1 MKKSK
6 FIGQAHRVCYSPVET
21 ISAQYT
27 AEAQH
32 SRDSGENIESENK
45 SLESWLRNP
54 GFVVLSLAL
63 LTFVLYV
70 GTLSFQF
77 VWDDKPQIVN
87 NPLIRTWAAVPRAFV
102 SDLWYHATRN
112 QLYYRPLF
120 TTWSTLNYS
129 LFGLKPWGWHLGAI
143 VAHILAVFAVFVLA
157 RKLGLEYWTA
167 ALSALLFAVHPVH
180 IECVAWV
187 SAASDSLVTFFF
199 ALSFAA
205 FLNSRSPENGSWV
218 SWRVASLFLLACA
231 LLTKEMGVTLCA
243 MVAIYVWLFPRPGM
257 RSKTIQ
263 AIMAALP
270 YGIVTL
276 AYVFLRRF
284 ALHHVAG
291 TFDPAHGVS
300 DMLLT
305 WPLVLYKYLHILVLP
320 VGLTG
325 LYYDPYVQSAASA
338 RLWLPVVVL
347 AAGAA
352 GIWYWSRRTGDRIV
366 AFAGLWTVITL
377 IPALYLRNFSN
388 GDFVRDRYVY
398 LPSIGFVILLAKL
411 IRLLPGLKTMSSP
424 SVQLTATVFLVLAYC
439 VGTYAQQVYW
449 GSELLVFARGNA
461 LYPNS
466 PYAAVGFAKELSRRG
481 SYDRAI
487 RLMAAAVR
495 ERPDLVPAYF
505 FLAEAYTKA
514 GDKQK
519 ARAALDKYIELLP
532 AAQVSEISQIDVA
545 GIYGQLGDYDRALG
559 LCSQVLHAEPDLYS
573 ALYNCGNINLMAGH
587 YSDAEKLLTLAV
599 REAPEEAAPN
609 YFLGLVFFQ
618 TGRPKEAEAS
628 ISKAVVLDPNV
639 YDYHYWYARTLIAR
653 GDIPNGRRELQA
665 ALAVKSD
672 GAEAKAALA
681 ALPAAP

>member
-1 MKKSK
+1 VRESQFADQADRVSLSAVQSGSSQYDSK
-6 FIGQAHRVCYSPVET
+6 VEHNRNSDDNT
-21 ISAQYT
+21 ET
-27 AEAQH
+27 
-32 SRDSGENIESENK
+32 ESK

-54 GFVVLSLAL
+54 YILLLLLSL

-129 LFGLKPWGWHLGAI
+129 LFDLRPWGWHLGAI
-143 VAHILAVFAVFVLA
+143 IAHIVAVIAVFVLA

-167 ALSALLFAVHPVH
+167 TLSALLFAVHPVH

-205 FLNSRSPENGSWV
+205 FLNSRNPEEGNWLG
-218 SWRVASLFLLACA
+218 WRIASLFLLACA
-231 LLTKEMGVTLCA
+231 LLTKEMGVTLCL
-243 MVAIYVWLFPRPGM
+243 MVAIYVWLFPRPGTN
-257 RSKTIQ
+257 SKLTQ
-263 AIMAALP
+263 AIVAALP
-270 YGIVTL
+270 YGVLTF
-276 AYVFLRRF
+276 AYVLLRKF

-291 TFDPAHGVS
+291 TFDPAHGVT
-300 DMLLT
+300 DMIRT
-305 WPLVLYKYLHILVLP
+305 WPLVLYNYLRNLVLP
-320 VGLTG
+320 IGLTG
-325 LYYDPYVQSAASA
+325 LYYDPYVQSAASP
-338 RLWLPVVVL
+338 RFWLPVIVL
-347 AAGAA
+347 AAVAV
-352 GIWYWSRRTGDRIV
+352 GIWYWSRRSGDRIV
-366 AFAGLWTVITL
+366 AFAGLWMVVTL
-377 IPALYLRNFSN
+377 IPVLYLRNFSN
-388 GDFVRDRYVY
+388 GDFVRDRYLY
-398 LPSIGFVILLAKL
+398 LSSVGFVILLAKL
-411 IRLLPGLKTMSSP
+411 IRLLPALKSMRSAG
-424 SVQLTATVFLVLAYC
+424 VQATATIVLVFGYC

-487 RLMAAAVR
+487 RLMTTAIQ
-495 ERPDLVPAYF
+495 ENPDLVPAYF

-514 GDKQK
+514 GDKEK
-519 ARAALDKYIELLP
+519 ARAALEKYIEILP

-545 GIYGQLGDYDRALG
+545 GIYGQLGDYDHALA
-559 LCSQVLHAEPDLYS
+559 LCSQVLQAEPDLYS

-587 YSDAEKLLTLAV
+587 YPDAEKLLTLAV

-618 TGRPKEAEAS
+618 TGRLKEAEAS
-628 ISKAVVLDPNV
+628 ISKAVALDPNV
-639 YDYHYWYARTLIAR
+639 FDYHYWYARTLIAR
-653 GDIPNGRRELQA
+653 GDIPDARRELQA

-681 ALPAAP
+681 GLPAAP

>member
-1 MKKSK
+1 MSRGPASSVQ
-6 FIGQAHRVCYSPVET
+6 FPPASGT
-21 ISAQYT
+21 SANERFPDADEKT
-27 AEAQH
+27 PPPRE
-32 SRDSGENIESENK
+32 SIEG
-45 SLESWLRNP
+45 WLRNP
-54 GFVVLSLAL
+54 FILLLLLSL
-63 LTFVLYV
+63 LTFVLYI

-102 SDLWYHATRN
+102 SDLWYHATRD

-129 LFGLKPWGWHLGAI
+129 LFELKPWGWHLGAI
-143 VAHILAVFAVFVLA
+143 IAHILAVIAVFVLA

-205 FLNSRSPENGSWV
+205 FLNSRNHEEGNWLGWQL
-218 SWRVASLFLLACA
+218 ASLFLLACA
-231 LLTKEMGVTLCA
+231 LLTKEMGVTLCL
-243 MVAIYVWLFPRPGM
+243 MVAIYVWLFPRPGAS
-257 RSKTIQ
+257 SKIVQ

-270 YGIVTL
+270 YGILTF
-276 AYVFLRRF
+276 AYVLLRKL

-291 TFDPAHGVS
+291 SFDPTHGVS
-300 DMLLT
+300 DMILT
-305 WPLVLYKYLHILVLP
+305 WPLVLYKYLRILMLP

-325 LYYDPYVQSAASA
+325 LYYDPYVQSAAST
-338 RLWLPVVVL
+338 RFWFPVIVL
-347 AAGAA
+347 AAVAA
-352 GIWYWSRRTGDRIV
+352 GIWYWTRRTGDRVV
-366 AFAGLWTVITL
+366 AFAGLWMVVTL
-377 IPALYLRNFSN
+377 IPVLYLRNFSN

-398 LPSIGFVILLAKL
+398 LPSVGFVILVAKL
-411 IRLLPGLKTMSSP
+411 IRLLPVLKSLSSAA
-424 SVQLTATVFLVLAYC
+424 VQAVATTVLVLAYF

-461 LYPNS
+461 LYPES
-466 PYAAVGFAKELSRRG
+466 AYAAVGFAKELSRRG
-481 SYDRAI
+481 AYDRAVDLVKTAI
-487 RLMAAAVR
+487 RN
-495 ERPDLVPAYF
+495 RPDLGPSYF
-505 FLAEAYTKA
+505 LLAEISVKR
-514 GDKQK
+514 GDKE
-519 ARAALDKYIELLP
+519 RGRVYLDNAIAMFPSYLN
-532 AAQVSEISQIDVA
+532 SEVGKIDVA
-545 GIYGQLGDYDRALG
+545 GIYGQLGDYDHALA
-559 LCSQVLHAEPDLYS
+559 LCSQVLQAEPDLYS
-573 ALYNCGNINLMAGH
+573 ALYNCGNISLMSGH
-587 YSDAEKLLTLAV
+587 YPDAERLLTLAV

-618 TGRPKEAEAS
+618 TGRLKEAESS
-628 ISKAVVLDPNV
+628 ISKAVALDPNV

-653 GDIPNGRRELQA
+653 GDIPDARRELQA

>member
-1 MKKSK
+1 MKDSK
-6 FIGQAHRVCYSPVET
+6 FVDQAYHVSSSDAQTCSARYASKVER
-21 ISAQYT
+21 
-27 AEAQH
+27 
-32 SRDSGENIESENK
+32 SRDSDRIVEIQGR
-45 SLESWLRNP
+45 SLQHWLRNP
-54 GFVVLSLAL
+54 FILLLLLSL
-63 LTFVLYV
+63 LTFVLYI

-77 VWDDKPQIVN
+77 VWDDRPQIVN
-87 NPLIRTWAAVPRAFV
+87 NPLIRTWSAVPRAFV

-129 LFGLKPWGWHLGAI
+129 LFELKPWGWHLGAI
-143 VAHILAVFAVFVLA
+143 IAHILAVIAVFVLA

-205 FLNSRSPENGSWV
+205 FLNSRNSEEGNWTGW
-218 SWRVASLFLLACA
+218 WLASLFLLACA
-231 LLTKEMGVTLCA
+231 LLTKEMGVTLCL
-243 MVAIYVWLFPRPGM
+243 MVAVYVWLFPRPGAS
-257 RSKTIQ
+257 SKLTQGIV
-263 AIMAALP
+263 AALP
-270 YGIVTL
+270 YAIVTL

-300 DMLLT
+300 DMTLT
-305 WPLVLYKYLHILVLP
+305 WPLVVYKYLRILVLP

-325 LYYDPYVQSAASA
+325 LYYDPYVQSAASS
-338 RLWLPVVVL
+338 RFWLPVIVL
-347 AAGAA
+347 AAVAA
-352 GIWYWSRRTGDRIV
+352 GIWYWTRRTGDRIV
-366 AFAGLWTVITL
+366 AFVGLWMIVTL

-398 LPSIGFVILLAKL
+398 LSSIGFVMLLAKL
-411 IRLLPGLKTMSSP
+411 IRLLPGLNKVNSAA
-424 SVQLTATVFLVLAYC
+424 VQALATSALVLAYC

-487 RLMAAAVR
+487 RLMTDAIQ
-495 ERPDLVPAYF
+495 ENPDLVPAYF

-514 GDKQK
+514 GDKEK
-519 ARAALDKYIELLP
+519 ARTALEKYIEILP

-545 GIYGQLGDYDRALG
+545 GIYGQLGDYDRALS
-559 LCSQVLHAEPDLYS
+559 LCSQVLKTEPDLYS
-573 ALYNCGNINLMAGH
+573 ALYNCGNIDLMAGH
-587 YSDAEKLLTLAV
+587 YADAEKLLTLAV

-609 YFLGLVFFQ
+609 YFLGRVFFQ
-618 TGRPKEAEAS
+618 TNRPKEAETS
-628 ISKAVVLDPNV
+628 FRKAVALDPNV
-639 YDYHYWYARTLIAR
+639 YDYHYWYAQVLTAH
-653 GDIPNGRRELQA
+653 GDIPDARRELLA
-665 ALAVKSD
+665 AIAVKSD

>member
-1 MKKSK
+1 VKQSK
-6 FIGQAHRVCYSPVET
+6 VVDQANRVSLSAVQT
-21 ISAQYT
+21 GSAQYDSKV
-27 AEAQH
+27 EH
-32 SRDSGENIESENK
+32 DRDSDENIETPSK
-45 SLESWLRNP
+45 SLEGWLRNP
-54 GFVVLSLAL
+54 GFVLLSLSL

-102 SDLWYHATRN
+102 SDLWYHATPN

-129 LFGLKPWGWHLGAI
+129 LFELKPWGWHLGAI
-143 VAHILAVFAVFVLA
+143 VAHILAVIAVFVLA
-157 RKLGLEYWTA
+157 RKLALEYWTA

-199 ALSFAA
+199 ALSFAS
-205 FLNSRSPENGSWV
+205 FLNSRNAKGGNWL
-218 SWRVASLFLLACA
+218 SWRVVSLFLLACA
-231 LLTKEMGVTLCA
+231 LLTKEMGVTLCL
-243 MVAIYVWLFPRPGM
+243 MVAIYVWLFPRPGTS
-257 RSKTIQ
+257 SKLVQ
-263 AIMAALP
+263 AITAALP
-270 YGIVTL
+270 FGIVTF
-276 AYVFLRRF
+276 AYVLLRRF

-291 TFDPAHGVS
+291 TFDRAHGVS
-300 DMLLT
+300 DMVLT
-305 WPLVLYKYLHILVLP
+305 WPLVLSRYLRILVLP
-320 VGLTG
+320 LRLTG

-338 RLWLPVVVL
+338 RFWLPVIVL
-347 AAGAA
+347 AAVAA
-352 GIWYWSRRTGDRIV
+352 GIWYWARRTADRIV
-366 AFAGLWTVITL
+366 AFAGLWMVVTL

-398 LPSIGFVILLAKL
+398 LPSIGFVILVAKL
-411 IRLLPGLKTMSSP
+411 IQLLPALKSVSSTAVQTVVT
-424 SVQLTATVFLVLAYC
+424 SVLVLAYC

-487 RLMAAAVR
+487 RLMTAAIR
-495 ERPDLVPAYF
+495 EKPDLVPAYF

-514 GDKQK
+514 GDKEK
-519 ARAALDKYIELLP
+519 ARAALEKYIQILP

-545 GIYGQLGDYDRALG
+545 GIYGQLGDYDRALS
-559 LCSQVLHAEPDLYS
+559 LCSQVLQTEPDLYS

-587 YSDAEKLLTLAV
+587 YTAAEKLLTLAV
-599 REAPEEAAPN
+599 RQAPQEAAPS
-609 YFLGLVFFQ
+609 YFLGRVFLQ
-618 TGRPKEAEAS
+618 TNRPSEAEAS
-628 ISKAVVLDPNV
+628 FRKAVALDPNV
-639 YDYHYWYARTLIAR
+639 YDYHYWYAQVLTTR
-653 GDIPNGRRELQA
+653 GDIPDARRELLA
-665 ALAVKSD
+665 AIAVKSD

-681 ALPAAP
+681 ALPEAP

>member
-1 MKKSK
+1 MT
-6 FIGQAHRVCYSPVET
+6 RSPAPSVQFASGAAASEDLSDVDEKT
-21 ISAQYT
+21 PP
-27 AEAQH
+27 
-32 SRDSGENIESENK
+32 SRESI
-45 SLESWLRNP
+45 ESWLRNP
-54 GFVVLSLAL
+54 LILLLLLSL
-63 LTFVLYV
+63 LTFVLYI
-70 GTLSFQF
+70 GTLHFQF

-129 LFGLKPWGWHLGAI
+129 LFELKPWGWHLGAI
-143 VAHILAVFAVFVLA
+143 VAHIVAVIAVFALA

-167 ALSALLFAVHPVH
+167 ALSALFFAVHPVH

-205 FLNSRSPENGSWV
+205 FLNSQKPEEGNWLG
-218 SWRVASLFLLACA
+218 WRIASLFLLACA
-231 LLTKEMGVTLCA
+231 LLTKEMGVTLCL
-243 MVAIYVWLFPRPGM
+243 MVAIYVWLFPRPGAS
-257 RSKTIQ
+257 SKVVQ

-270 YGIVTL
+270 YGVLTF
-276 AYVFLRRF
+276 AYVLLRKF

-291 TFDPAHGVS
+291 SFDPGHGIA
-300 DMLLT
+300 DMMLT
-305 WPLVLYKYLHILVLP
+305 LPLVLYKYLRILVLP

-325 LYYDPYVQSAASA
+325 LYYDPYVQSAASP
-338 RLWLPVVVL
+338 RFWLPVIAL
-347 AAGAA
+347 AAVAA
-352 GIWYWSRRTGDRIV
+352 SIWYWTRRTGDRIV
-366 AFAGLWTVITL
+366 AFAGLWMVVTL
-377 IPALYLRNFSN
+377 IPVLYLRNFSN

-398 LPSIGFVILLAKL
+398 LPSVGFVILLAKL
-411 IRLLPGLKTMSSP
+411 IRLLPTLKSLSSAA
-424 SVQLTATVFLVLAYC
+424 VQAVATTVLVLAYC
-439 VGTYAQQVYW
+439 VGSYAQQVYW

-461 LYPNS
+461 LYPES
-466 PYAAVGFAKELSRRG
+466 AYAAIGFAKELSRRG
-481 SYDRAI
+481 AYDRAADLLKTAI
-487 RLMAAAVR
+487 RN
-495 ERPDLVPAYF
+495 RPDLGAGYF
-505 FLAEAYTKA
+505 LLAEISVKR
-514 GDKQK
+514 GDKE
-519 ARAALDKYIELLP
+519 RGRVYLDKAIARFPSYLN
-532 AAQVSEISQIDVA
+532 SEVGKIDVA
-545 GIYGQLGDYDRALG
+545 GIYGQLGDYDHALA
-559 LCSQVLHAEPDLYS
+559 LCSQVLQAEPDLYS

-587 YSDAEKLLTLAV
+587 YPEAEKLLTLAV

-628 ISKAVVLDPNV
+628 ISKAVALDPNV

-653 GDIPNGRRELQA
+653 GDIPGARRELQA

-681 ALPAAP
+681 ALPATP